1 MTDDTPG
8 AMLPGA
14 GGGGGDRALT
24 GVLGLD
30 DVLAGGLPRDRLHLV
45 EGTPGTGKTTLAL
58 QLLLEG
64 RRLGERG
71 IFEAA
76 HREARQGRDPRTG
89 EAVQVAASTTV
100 KFTPAEGLKDAR
112 DGGGG

>member
-1 MTDDTPG
+1 MNATPG
-8 AMLPGA
+8 TAPAEA
-14 GGGGGDRALT
+14 GGSGDRVST
-24 GVLGLD
+24 GVPGLD
-30 DVLAGGLPRDRLHLV
+30 DILAGGLPRDRLYLV

-100 KFTPAEGLKDAR
+100 EFMPAKPLTEAR